1 VEVELDAVLVKLVL
15 AKLELDEDDTLE
27 ELLGT
32 APCNVLLPLVE
43 LDEGDVPED
52 IKLEL
57 DRLLNVVVI
66 KVLLAAV
73 DAAEKLEVDATLVVE
88 PLEVDRVLLVGTMLV
103 ELDRLDA
110 MLVELG
116 GTAVELVLMLLDP
129 LLEEELRDEVELNV
143 MLVIIDTML
152 MEAELEEDNE
162 LVLDRPLVVEIKLE
176 DNERVDVILVKLED
190 DTDETKEL
198 EVILDVTVLEPE
210 DSEAL
215 VDMLVELGVAEI
227 FGVLVVGNIDDSD
240 ELGLELIEEELAK
253 VLELAVSDE
262 IVELELLEIVP
273 IPARTVV
280 LPLALLLLDPEVE
293 EVLKNV
299 VVDGTPLV
307 ERLVLENWNDIVLL
321 MVEDGPAMDE
331 LCVLLDVVE
340 GEITVV
346 VLAMMFEVVDMLE
359 LLLDGPVLDPVA
371 GPETLVG
378 VVHLHI
384 GARAV

>member
-1 VEVELDAVLVKLVL
+1 VEVELDPVLVKLVL
-15 AKLELDEDDTLE
+15 AKTELDEDDTPE
-27 ELLGT
+27 ELLGA

-66 KVLLAAV
+66 EVLLADI
-73 DAAEKLEVDATLVVE
+73 DAAEELEVDATLVVE

-116 GTAVELVLMLLDP
+116 GTAVELVLLLLDP
-129 LLEEELRDEVELNV
+129 LLEEELRDEVELDI
-143 MLVIIDTML
+143 MLVIVDTMP
-152 MEAELEEDNE
+152 MEAEVKEDNE
-162 LVLDRPLVVEIKLE
+162 LVLDRLLVVEIKLE
-176 DNERVDVILVKLED
+176 DDERVDVILVKLED

-198 EVILDVTVLEPE
+198 EVILDVTVLETE

-215 VDMLVELGVAEI
+215 VNMLVELGVAEL

-240 ELGLELIEEELAK
+240 ELGLELTEEELAK

-262 IVELELLEIVP
+262 IIELELLEIVP

-280 LPLALLLLDPEVE
+280 LPLALLLLDPEIE
-293 EVLKNV
+293 EVLEN

-321 MVEDGPAMDE
+321 MVEDEPAIDE
-331 LCVLLDVVE
+331 LCVLLDIVE

-346 VLAMMFEVVDMLE
+346 VLPMMFEVVDMLE
-359 LLLDGPVLDPVA
+359 LLLDAPVLDPVA
-371 GPETLVG
+371 GPETPVG

-384 GARAV
+384 GASAV